1 MDKFKSFMI
10 MARFSWLDMIGIWF
24 LGAALRGLLQG
35 DGRTFIVGML
45 FSSIVL
51 IVVLRW
57 EAGKSFVWRKSKLKP
72 GESIGRIISSEMTD
86 EGLIVTGEITS
97 DKIQADKITSGYI
110 SYCAA
115 DAEMTMALYGVHPEM
130 EDPLKPARGC
140 LWGLAIA
147 IPLWIF
153 SYWLLCWLLLP
164 GWNVFDIPTP

>member
-86 EGLIVTGEITS
+86 
-97 DKIQADKITSGYI
+97 
-110 SYCAA
+110 
-115 DAEMTMALYGVHPEM
+115 
-130 EDPLKPARGC
+130 PLKPARGC